1 MKTLGRKLDTNL
13 KRDELRRDEG
23 GYHILVPISKLYTIK
38 YIYNP

>member
-23 GYHILVPISKLYTIK
+23 GVIIFLYQSLSCIQ
-38 YIYNP
+38 